1 LESDFI
7 AGEVQLCPDL
17 ERVWFSI
24 PLNRSNLPDPL
35 EELPLPTIGRL
46 IAAPAPDQ

>member
-17 ERVWFSI
+17 ERAWFPF

-35 EELPLPTIGRL
+35 EEGRLPTIGRL
-46 IAAPAPDQ
+46 IAASAPDQ